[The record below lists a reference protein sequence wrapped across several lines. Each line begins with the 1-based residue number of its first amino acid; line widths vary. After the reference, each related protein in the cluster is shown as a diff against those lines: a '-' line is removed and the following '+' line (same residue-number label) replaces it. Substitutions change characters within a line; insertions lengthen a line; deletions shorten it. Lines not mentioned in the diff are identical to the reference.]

1 MKESAELRN
10 HFFFF
15 FYRTMVYLPLPFVLK
30 NILMLGVSPGGGG
43 IGGIS
48 TAGNDFRAF
57 SERHMGVDNRKNRW

>member
-1 MKESAELRN
+1 
-10 HFFFF
+10 
-15 FYRTMVYLPLPFVLK
+15 MVYLPLPFVLK